1 MGYCK
6 RCGTLIDESS
16 EFCPQCGAP
25 QQEDGQAA
33 QTNQSS
39 QNVQHNHECC
49 CTEQS
54 GKEKLL
60 NIPKRLGA
68 LLFPSQSFCCYVSR
82 TPARLNMLRL
92 FTQN

>member
-33 QTNQSS
+33 QIKAARTSNIIMNVVVRNNQVKKSYS
-39 QNVQHNHECC
+39 
-49 CTEQS
+49 TF
-54 GKEKLL
+54 L
-60 NIPKRLGA
+60 KRLGA